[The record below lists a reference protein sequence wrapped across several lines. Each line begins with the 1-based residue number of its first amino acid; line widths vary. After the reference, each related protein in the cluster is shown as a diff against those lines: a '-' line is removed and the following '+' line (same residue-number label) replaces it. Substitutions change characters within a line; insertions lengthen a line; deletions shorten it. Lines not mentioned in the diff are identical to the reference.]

1 MKLFFDTEFT
11 GLTQNTSLI
20 SLAIV
25 DENDRTFYAE
35 FTDYDQT
42 QVGEWLEENVIANL
56 WLESLGEEVKENRTL
71 IKGTKE
77 QITASLEGW
86 LDAYKSE
93 GCQFVADV
101 LMYDWVL
108 FAELFGG
115 ALNLPKYVDFIPLD
129 FSAILHIQ
137 GLPMHIPRIELL
149 DPSEVELLKS
159 KSQSNSLHN
168 ALYDACLLKL
178 CFEKVLKG
186 AA

>member
-35 FTDYDQT
+35 FTDYDQS
-42 QVGEWLEENVIANL
+42 QVDEWLEDNVIASL
-56 WLESLGEEVKENRTL
+56 WLENPGEEIEENRTL
-71 IKGTKE
+71 VKGAKE
-77 QITASLEGW
+77 QITSSLRNW

-115 ALNLPKYVDFIPLD
+115 ALSLPEYVDYMPLD
-129 FSAILHIQ
+129 FASILYLQ
-137 GLPMHIPRIELL
+137 GLSIHTPRIELL
-149 DPSEVELLKS
+149 DTSEVELLKR
-159 KSQSNSLHN
+159 KSSFDSQHN
-168 ALYDACLLKL
+168 ALYDAYLLKL
-178 CFEKVLKG
+178 CFEKVMKV